1 MLDKEDNLH
10 YDDPTLLCLL
20 IEGPLLAKITHCA
33 FNSTKYEYRAA
44 ELWFSLL
51 SQQMT
56 PLASHQNDLLAEF
69 YFRPLGCSRYAA
81 VNTMLTYHHL

>member
-44 ELWFSLL
+44 EL
-51 SQQMT
+51 
-56 PLASHQNDLLAEF
+56 
-69 YFRPLGCSRYAA
+69 
-81 VNTMLTYHHL
+81 